1 MRWALNSMH
10 ASLIAL
16 ALMAAIVTAAQ
27 SLHPSTDVFPASIP
41 LAYQALS
48 RIVIAEQ

>member
-1 MRWALNSMH
+1 MH
-10 ASLIAL
+10 VSLIAL
-16 ALMAAIVTAAQ
+16 VLVAAIVTAAQ
-27 SLHPSTDVFPASIP
+27 GLHPPTGVFPASIP